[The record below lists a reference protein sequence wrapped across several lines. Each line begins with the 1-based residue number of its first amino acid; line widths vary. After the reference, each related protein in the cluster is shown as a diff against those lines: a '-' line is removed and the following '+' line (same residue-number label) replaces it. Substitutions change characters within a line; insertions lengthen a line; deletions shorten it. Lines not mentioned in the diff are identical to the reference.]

1 MQVHMHC
8 PLLQYCLTNAVM
20 PILIKLCPTVTGTC
34 VISLIIVTKQT
45 KVSTTTI
52 ADGTRVYTYRV
63 YNY

>member
-20 PILIKLCPTVTGTC
+20 IKFCPTVTGTR

-45 KVSTTTI
+45 KVSTATI